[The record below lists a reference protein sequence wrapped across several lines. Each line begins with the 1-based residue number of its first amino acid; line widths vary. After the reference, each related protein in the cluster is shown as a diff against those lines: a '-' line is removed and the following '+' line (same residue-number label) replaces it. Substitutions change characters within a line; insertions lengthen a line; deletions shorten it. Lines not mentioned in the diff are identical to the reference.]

1 MAVGWYLRFSLSY
14 RDVEELLAEPGLR
27 AAHVTVWRW
36 VQRYAPELE
45 RRLRRRLKPTND
57 SWRVDETY
65 IRLKGKWLYLYR
77 ALDSTGATID
87 FLLSAKGD
95 ATAAERFL
103 AKALGGEIHP
113 APRLTGGLYSD
124 QQIPI
129 AKRAMRLPMGLL
141 TALHGELLNVAIE
154 GGLGLN
160 LSTAG
165 SCRSP
170 FHFPPSLSRLRL
182 GWFV

>member
-1 MAVGWYLRFSLSY
+1 MG
-14 RDVEELLAEPGLR
+14 
-27 AAHVTVWRW
+27 H
-36 VQRYAPELE
+36 QE
-45 RRLRRRLKPTND
+45 RRGPA
-57 SWRVDETY
+57 V
-65 IRLKGKWLYLYR
+65 R
-77 ALDSTGATID
+77 ALDGRDGFHHRGEGRAVVPMGACD
-87 FLLSAKGD
+87 FDGQRD
-95 ATAAERFL
+95 
-103 AKALGGEIHP
+103 G
-113 APRLTGGLYSD
+113 LTGGLYSD

-129 AKRAMRLPMGLL
+129 AKRATRLPMGLL

-154 GGLGLN
+154 GGLGLD